1 MKHASP
7 PSKKQ
12 LQSSSLDVKINEIL
26 ISGRQ
31 KQNKNLDKSYRA
43 RVDLSNNFAKLYVKN
58 IVEHLFK
65 LFFVSCFL
73 EGGGV
78 LQFSFVFLFV
88 FLFSNLFFLFAF
100 SRLRFSFY
108 EFLPFFCITNFGNVD
123 FFFRT
128 FKSKKRKKRKK
139 IFPYSKTLL
148 KRKGWPRD
156 DYHYTCIYI

>member
-58 IVEHLFK
+58 IVEHLLLK
-65 LFFVSCFL
+65 FFLNCFL
-73 EGGGV
+73 FPVSWRGV

-123 FFFRT
+123 FFLE
-128 FKSKKRKKRKK
+128 
-139 IFPYSKTLL
+139 LL
-148 KRKGWPRD
+148 KAKKEKKEKRFFPTLK
-156 DYHYTCIYI
+156 HS

>member
-58 IVEHLFK
+58 IVEHLLLKFFLNCFLFPVSWRGGGYYNFV
-65 LFFVSCFL
+65 LFFCLCFFF
-73 EGGGV
+73 
-78 LQFSFVFLFV
+78 QIFFSFCF
-88 FLFSNLFFLFAF
+88 
-100 SRLRFSFY
+100 FSFKVFILWILAI
-108 EFLPFFCITNFGNVD
+108 FLYNKFWYCG
-123 FFFRT
+123 FFF
-128 FKSKKRKKRKK
+128 
-139 IFPYSKTLL
+139 
-148 KRKGWPRD
+148 
-156 DYHYTCIYI
+156 